1 MVSIDPV
8 AEAVPLQTVSAIAHD
23 PRMSKGSANR
33 VITDGIRPR
42 RCLKGARHF
51 MPERLVRAASG
62 ETATTAQ
69 SGVNQPATGNE

>member
-8 AEAVPLQTVSAIAHD
+8 AEAVPLQTVSGIAHD
-23 PRMSKGSANR
+23 PRMSVDSVYR
-33 VITDGIRPR
+33 VITDGSRPR